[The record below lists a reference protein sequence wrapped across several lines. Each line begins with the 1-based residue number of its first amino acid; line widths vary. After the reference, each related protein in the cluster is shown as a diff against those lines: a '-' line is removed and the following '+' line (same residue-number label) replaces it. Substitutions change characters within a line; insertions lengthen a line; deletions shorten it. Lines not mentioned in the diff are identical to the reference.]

1 MAQQSTRSRYAT
13 RNLTEGSIPKNL
25 WFLGWPQMVSGAM
38 NAVDNL
44 TDLFWA
50 GFLGSRAIA
59 SVGVGQTWIQF
70 FNTGRMG
77 LDIGGRALVSRAVG
91 AGDLPLAN
99 HIARQSLIFN
109 MSLNLVVMILGV
121 LASDFLLRILGVAEG
136 VVEDGTAYQRLRF
149 VSSFFFG
156 LTMVTGSLLQAGG
169 DTLTPMKAQM
179 VSRVI
184 HIGLSP
190 ILMFGWLGFPALGV
204 SGAAI
209 ANAIS
214 QAIGGGWNLRALFT
228 GSSRISLTLEHFRVD
243 AEALWQQ
250 IRIGAPASVTSAE
263 RSLAQVILVGLAAPF
278 GPTGLA
284 VYSILQRIEMFG
296 GFGAMGLAQAAGIIV
311 GQSLG
316 ARRPERAK
324 ATVWWTLGWTG
335 LVQLGVCGA
344 MFLFAEQVMLLF
356 SRDENVI
363 EIGVPWIRI
372 AVVGFLLF
380 SSSNVLVQA
389 FNTAGDTMIPMVAGL
404 GGLWGIQQP
413 LAIVLTGAAVTYSFL
428 GLEGSFPTDWNLG
441 IIGIAWA
448 ILIAAIARY
457 AGLFLYFLW
466 GPWWKREVLRPTWAG
481 PVDAEPVAARP

>member
-1 MAQQSTRSRYAT
+1 MQQRSRSAYAT

-59 SVGVGQTWIQF
+59 SVGVGQTWIQL

-91 AGDLPLAN
+91 AEDLPLAN

-109 MSLNLVVMILGV
+109 MGLNFVVMILGI
-121 LASDFLLRILGVAEG
+121 LASDFLLRVLGVSDGVAEEG
-136 VVEDGTAYQRLRF
+136 SAYQRLRF

-179 VSRVI
+179 ISRVI
-184 HIGLSP
+184 HIALSP
-190 ILMFGWLGFPALGV
+190 VLIFGWAGIPAEGV
-204 SGAAI
+204 SGAAV
-209 ANAIS
+209 ASAIS
-214 QAIGGGWNLRALFT
+214 QAIGGALNLRALFG
-228 GSSRISLTLEHFRVD
+228 GSSRISITMKDFRFD
-243 AEALWQQ
+243 GPALRQQ

-278 GPTGLA
+278 GSTGLA

-335 LVQLGVCGA
+335 MIQVVVCGS
-344 MFLFAEQVMLLF
+344 MFIFAEQVIRLF
-356 SRDENVI
+356 SRDTDVI
-363 EIGVPWIRI
+363 DIGVPWMHI
-372 AVVGFLLF
+372 AVLGFVLF
-380 SSSNVLVQA
+380 SSTNVLVQA
-389 FNTAGDTMIPMVAGL
+389 LNTAGDTMIPMAAGL
-404 GGLWGIQQP
+404 VSLWGVQQP
-413 LAIVLTGAAVTYSFL
+413 IAIILTGAAQTVSIL
-428 GLEGSFPTDWNLG
+428 GFNAVVPAEWNLG
-441 IIGIAWA
+441 IIGIAWG
-448 ILIAAIARY
+448 ILIAAIVRY
-457 AGLFLYFLW
+457 LGLFLYFLW
-466 GPWWKREVLRPTWAG
+466 GPWWKREVLATSPWNAA
-481 PVDAEPVAARP
+481 DEPEAVRQRL